1 MATLSLNKKYT
12 GYYTKRVGNIQVIVS
27 KYSKGWEGVIQKYT
41 HTAKDILG
49 NDVEMFEN
57 ITENFLGETKKEVY
71 TQLTNW
77 ILNNELEG

>member
-1 MATLSLNKKYT
+1 
-12 GYYTKRVGNIQVIVS
+12 
-27 KYSKGWEGVIQKYT
+27 
-41 HTAKDILG
+41 
-49 NDVEMFEN
+49 MFEN